1 MNHVPVW
8 TSPFLGLH
16 KKLLSKSIS
25 NLQLEW
31 FLKFNRHGLGKAN
44 LRPYKYFV
52 GLSFVA
58 AMEAFFT
65 RFWPS
70 WLPIF
75 QADVAKVLVLL
86 QLE

>member
-1 MNHVPVW
+1 M
-8 TSPFLGLH
+8 
-16 KKLLSKSIS
+16 LSKSIS